1 MATGQISCN
10 DADLLSGN
18 TILRYKYLELFYHV
32 PTYSKNL
39 YRSSFK
45 ILDGTLQK
53 NLSNKHGTGSE
64 SATTSTTKVLD
75 GKEVVQIRLLIT
87 MINIM
92 LNVCYSYTK
101 IEMKRFD

>member
-53 NLSNKHGTGSE
+53 NLSNKHGPSSE
-64 SATTSTTKVLD
+64 SAANNTTKARD
-75 GKEVVQIRLLIT
+75 R
-87 MINIM
+87 
-92 LNVCYSYTK
+92 
-101 IEMKRFD
+101 

>member
-18 TILRYKYLELFYHV
+18 TILRYKYLELFSYQYHV

-53 NLSNKHGTGSE
+53 NLSNKHGPSSE
-64 SATTSTTKVLD
+64 SAANNTTKARD
-75 GKEVVQIRLLIT
+75 R
-87 MINIM
+87 
-92 LNVCYSYTK
+92 
-101 IEMKRFD
+101 